1 MCSCGDMVAIRYLNI
16 NSESRVSPQV
26 AGCYYPRM
34 NLRAV
39 RLANLRVAIT
49 RAGGIDVLADAA
61 QVSKKYLEQIL
72 TGFQGKKDKNPRSV
86 GNTLAEKLSEAI
98 GESAGW
104 MDQPHPE
111 AWEAADQEAYGTSS
125 SASSS
130 EKSARVANARF
141 ATSTEPWPFSNVP
154 YARIASL
161 TPSQRREVETALLA
175 AVTVVESRPAGKKPT
190 APRKAA

>member
-1 MCSCGDMVAIRYLNI
+1 MVAIRYLNI
-16 NSESRVSPQV
+16 NSESRVSPRV

-39 RLANLRVAIT
+39 RLANLRVAIS
-49 RAGGIDVLADAA
+49 RAGGIEVLADAA

-98 GESAGW
+98 GEPAGW

-111 AWEAADQEAYGTSS
+111 AWEAADQEAYGASS

-130 EKSARVANARF
+130 ENTARVANARF
-141 ATSTEPWPFSNVP
+141 ATSGEPWPFSNVP
-154 YARIASL
+154 YSRIAGL
-161 TPSQRREVETALLA
+161 TPSQRREVEMALLA
-175 AVTVVESRPAGKKPT
+175 AVTVVESRPAGKKP
-190 APRKAA
+190 AVPRKAA

>member
-1 MCSCGDMVAIRYLNI
+1 MVAIRYLNI
-16 NSESRVSPQV
+16 NSESRVSPRV

-98 GESAGW
+98 GEPAGW

-111 AWEAADQEAYGTSS
+111 DWEAADREAYGTS
-125 SASSS
+125 APGS
-130 EKSARVANARF
+130 EKHARVANARF
-141 ATSTEPWPFSNVP
+141 ATSAEPWPFSNVP
-154 YARIASL
+154 YARIANL

-175 AVTVVESRPAGKKPT
+175 AVTIVESRQAGKKPT